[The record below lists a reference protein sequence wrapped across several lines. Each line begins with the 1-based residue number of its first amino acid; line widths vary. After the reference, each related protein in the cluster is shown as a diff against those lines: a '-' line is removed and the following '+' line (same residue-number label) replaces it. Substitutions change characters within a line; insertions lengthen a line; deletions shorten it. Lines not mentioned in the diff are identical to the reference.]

1 MPEHPLSF
9 HFTKDYGNIDI
20 IELYHDV
27 FIQIESINNEIAI
40 ISFMNEKNENID
52 IPKGVKVNNITHA
65 HKELVKPINNV
76 YALSWFDNYCIY
88 YNGKSIKFINKRNW
102 DIFTEYKNVI

>member
-65 HKELVKPINNV
+65 HKELVKPINSV
-76 YALSWFDNYCIY
+76 YALSWFDNYSIY
-88 YNGKSIKFINKRNW
+88 YNGKCIKFINKRNW
-102 DIFTEYKNVI
+102 DIYTEYKNVI